1 MRNLCL
7 SLLIGIS
14 TYTAAAFAQT
24 SIETFPSASPLA
36 EEIMPAEE
44 IVPAAAI
51 PIPMEADT
59 QTRLWLLRQES
70 GAMAGNRYN
79 LPGQAATLVY
89 QRYLKSFSHPIPAEL
104 GSASGDGASGSS
116 SGR

>member
-7 SLLIGIS
+7 SLLIGVS

-24 SIETFPSASPLA
+24 SIETFPSTSPVV
-36 EEIMPAEE
+36 EVIMPAEE
-44 IVPAAAI
+44 IVPATEIAM
-51 PIPMEADT
+51 PMEADT

-104 GSASGDGASGSS
+104 GSAGSDGGSGSS